1 MLVARKWGLIHSM
14 PWVLI
19 SRRMSREPPCRTSQ
33 TLFYLQADRTHS
45 SDDGVLCS
53 SRRLHGLSRPDTA
66 LCPLISRGWRPVGPV
81 RQLRE
86 LSHCRQLGSSWS
98 GPQSRCSSIGG
109 QGSPVPTWWATVEL
123 RVEPSP
129 TGRPKPCSSH
139 QRPVGPTHAWKN
151 RSLRARRLP
160 RPVIQATPI
169 PAPARSLVR
178 ILGGSQSGGCA
189 NISLL
194 LGGTLGSGIS
204 RARSPSPGQHANNVS
219 LYSPNTHYVTR
230 AKYM

>member
-1 MLVARKWGLIHSM
+1 MSLDLPSDVARASLSDV
-14 PWVLI
+14 PN
-19 SRRMSREPPCRTSQ
+19 S
-33 TLFYLQADRTHS
+33 FYLQADRTHS

-129 TGRPKPCSSH
+129 TSRPKPCSSH
-139 QRPVGPTHAWKN
+139 QRPVGPAHAWKTAP
-151 RSLRARRLP
+151 SEHTGSPGPSSRLLLYTSS
-160 RPVIQATPI
+160 RQISSAYFGGISVWRLSNI
-169 PAPARSLVR
+169 P
-178 ILGGSQSGGCA
+178 
-189 NISLL
+189 LL

-204 RARSPSPGQHANNVS
+204 RARSPSPGQHANNV
-219 LYSPNTHYVTR
+219 LLL
-230 AKYM
+230 AKYASRYSC

>member
-1 MLVARKWGLIHSM
+1 MSLDLPSDVARASLSDV
-14 PWVLI
+14 PN
-19 SRRMSREPPCRTSQ
+19 S
-33 TLFYLQADRTHS
+33 FYLQADRTHS

-129 TGRPKPCSSH
+129 TIK
-139 QRPVGPTHAWKN
+139 T
-151 RSLRARRLP
+151 LP
-160 RPVIQATPI
+160 QSTQAPPACHPGYSYI

-178 ILGGSQSGGCA
+178 ILGGSQSGGCPIFHCFWGVLWVRA
-189 NISLL
+189 FPELGALPQDSTPTTFYYTRQIRITLL
-194 LGGTLGSGIS
+194 VLIYVSVNS
-204 RARSPSPGQHANNVS
+204 WNDVS
-219 LYSPNTHYVTR
+219 LTKFGRSTSDT
-230 AKYM
+230 